1 MPKPKFRYMTVHG
14 TSLIKV
20 QCVEY
25 QWICHDKLYKLM
37 ANFFKTSNLFE
48 LLAENQRIFKR
59 ITRLGLCN
67 LGWEGICV
75 DHWSALVL
83 VMLAPLFNRGG
94 ILFSSSQTNFQA
106 CHTTHTYII
115 WTGHWQYI
123 PKLIQFSLYHILQ
136 MNSWTSFLSYI
147 FDVLHHWILLNGL
160 YKLMESFFQIRFWI
174 FARKLKNI
182 QTNKRHEYWS
192 KEMYYISMDLTRQ
205 ALQTNVKLFS
215 NFGIIFQI
223 SYNFLK

>member
-115 WTGHWQYI
+115 WTVIDSTFRNW
-123 PKLIQFSLYHILQ
+123 FSLVCTTFFKWIAELHFYPISL
-136 MNSWTSFLSYI
+136 MFYIIGFFLMVS
-147 FDVLHHWILLNGL
+147 
-160 YKLMESFFQIRFWI
+160 
-174 FARKLKNI
+174 
-182 QTNKRHEYWS
+182 TN
-192 KEMYYISMDLTRQ
+192 
-205 ALQTNVKLFS
+205 
-215 NFGIIFQI
+215 
-223 SYNFLK
+223 